1 MNTRKLNTGTKNL
14 GFSMQ
19 SVNAARDYEGNL
31 ESTIAGV
38 GKNQG
43 VAALKDNI
51 NNLNDMLVIDDAGG
65 MMLAYHDAPLCKRTG
80 FGKTDI
86 NS

>member
-1 MNTRKLNTGTKNL
+1 M
-14 GFSMQ
+14 
-19 SVNAARDYEGNL
+19 

-80 FGKTDI
+80 FARPTLTASWIVMTPRRYEVKENPDI
-86 NS
+86 LEKDFSVETLG